1 VTPDRRSARSAAPVS
16 PCINV
21 CVLDERDVCQG
32 CQRTIDEIAGWGR
45 MSAAEQW
52 AVMDRLARLG
62 GDSGR
67 GFRRDRYGGR
77 K

>member
-1 VTPDRRSARSAAPVS
+1 VTLERRPERLAGPVS

-21 CVLDERDVCQG
+21 CVLDERSVCQG

-52 AVMDRLARLG
+52 AVMDRLGRAAGDGARPV
-62 GDSGR
+62 DA
-67 GFRRDRYGGR
+67 Y
-77 K
+77 

>member
-1 VTPDRRSARSAAPVS
+1 MTQPGPVS

-21 CVLDERDVCQG
+21 CVLDERRTCTG
-32 CQRTIDEIAGWGR
+32 CRRSLEEIAQWGR

-52 AVMDRLARLG
+52 AVVARLE
-62 GDSGR
+62 R
-67 GFRRDRYGGR
+67 VRRLEESNSLSVAG